1 MRTTYPTQR
10 IANHVSYPIMSDFHQ
25 LLTLS
30 QRPITEDNLQKPVLE
45 YLQQGIPATYTL
57 EDAILERFGVV
68 LVSSKGRNKSLSGST
83 TPLHILC
90 RSVYYW
96 NKGYDLQEE
105 SWLKDGLVNLDLSV
119 KENMENTDNERMQC
133 TGAPF
138 ALKKDQ
144 SKTDPLSEQEYD
156 VVLQVMDLLFEY
168 GAGWNFLDFEGQT
181 IGELLLGEDGEESQ
195 LHDIQNQGLK
205 RVYQRCVTAGVQA
218 ELLLRKFED
227 IEWIEEPIDVDTA
240 EEPAVAE
247 QNSEPEDQNTD
258 PPKMGQQDP
267 AGNQETYLDTKLEY
281 TKDGSALVTETNR
294 DGVMMDWETDI
305 MELAAL
311 ALCKNYLDKAQD
323 PEDECYNVL
332 NIGFGMGII
341 DGFIQKT
348 LETAKRQTGKPY
360 KHYICEAHPDVLQKL
375 RDDGWYD
382 NPNIVILE
390 GRWQDCLNDLLDKG
404 TVFLDAIYYDT
415 FSEHYQDMLDL
426 YDLIIGLI
434 KPAGVFSFF
443 NGLGADNRF
452 FYDVYKE
459 IVVIDMSNY
468 GLQCMY
474 ETVDVAK
481 IMEKY
486 GQVWD
491 NVKQSY
497 FSCKHYYHPVITFQ

>member
-1 MRTTYPTQR
+1 
-10 IANHVSYPIMSDFHQ
+10 MSDFHQ

-30 QRPITEDNLQKPVLE
+30 QRPITKDNLHKPVLV

-68 LVSSKGRNKSLSGST
+68 LASSKGRNKGLSGST

-90 RSVYYW
+90 RSVHYW
-96 NKGYDLQEE
+96 NKGYDLQEQ
-105 SWLKDGLVNLDLSV
+105 SWLKDGLVDLDLSV
-119 KENMENTDNERMQC
+119 KETGQESQDGERMKC
-133 TGAPF
+133 TGGPF
-138 ALKKDQ
+138 TLQKNQTKIAL
-144 SKTDPLSEQEYD
+144 LSEQEYD
-156 VVLQVMDLLFEY
+156 VILQVMDLLFEY

-181 IGELLLGEDGEESQ
+181 IGELLLGADGEENQ
-195 LHDIQNQGLK
+195 LDFAQNQGLK
-205 RVYQRCVTAGVQA
+205 KVYQRCVTAGVQA

-227 IEWIEEPIDVDTA
+227 IEWVEEPVDIDTA
-240 EEPAVAE
+240 EESEQAEQAEQAE
-247 QNSEPEDQNTD
+247 QNSELETQLPDCPKPEE
-258 PPKMGQQDP
+258 QDP

-305 MELAAL
+305 MELAAST
-311 ALCKNYLDKAQD
+311 LCKRYTEKAED
-323 PEDECYNVL
+323 LEDESYNVL

-341 DGFIQKT
+341 DGFIKKD
-348 LETAKRQTGKPY
+348 LETAQSKTGNTY
-360 KHYICEAHPDVLQKL
+360 KQYICEAHPDVLQKL
-375 RDDGWYD
+375 RTDGWYD
-382 NPNIVILE
+382 NPNVVILE

-404 TVFLDAIYYDT
+404 TVFFDAIYYDT

-459 IVVIDMSNY
+459 IVVIDMNNY
-468 GLQCMY
+468 GLQCVY

-497 FSCKHYYHPVITFQ
+497 FSCKHYYHPTINFQ